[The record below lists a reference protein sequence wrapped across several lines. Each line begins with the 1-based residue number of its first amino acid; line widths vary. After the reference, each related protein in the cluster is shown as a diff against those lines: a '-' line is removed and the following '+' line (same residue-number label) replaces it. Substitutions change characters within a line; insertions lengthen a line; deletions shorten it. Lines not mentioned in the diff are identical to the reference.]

1 MPNRRE
7 FRSILKSYL
16 ILIVVIGIFSTP
28 LIILISHSALTS
40 QITPNDEFRAVNNFG
55 VPDIN
60 INTWNLTIDG
70 NVTNPLFCT
79 YDNFTQ
85 LPYIDKTVTHQCVS
99 FPLGTAVWRGVTLE
113 YLLNILNPT
122 NDALE
127 VVFYGVDG
135 FTSSLTIEA
144 VLLYD
149 VFLAYEMNG
158 VPLPPEHG
166 FPLRVVAPYHVG
178 YKWVKFLDH
187 IEIVNYDYKGLYE
200 SHGYDDVGLLSS
212 AIDWQYHSYL
222 LAIGF
227 FLGGL
232 SSVSAMRYARR
243 GKIFRNLPKFVS
255 MKFHIFTGLLFVFI
269 STLTFVSWLQK
280 TFIFKGRI
288 FYSYHGI
295 VALATMI
302 LLLLSYTSG
311 VAESFLKSKK
321 SSWHKNISYLTML
334 TFFISIS
341 AGLLLIFI

>member
-1 MPNRRE
+1 MPNSRDTY
-7 FRSILKSYL
+7 SILKSYL
-16 ILIVVIGIFSTP
+16 ILIFVIGIFSTP
-28 LIILISHSALTS
+28 LIILLYQSALMN

-55 VPDIN
+55 VPDIS
-60 INTWNLTIDG
+60 INTWNLTING
-70 NVTNPLFCT
+70 NVTNPLFFT

-85 LPYIDKTVTHQCVS
+85 LPSIDMRVTHQCVS
-99 FPLGTAVWRGVTLE
+99 FPLGTAIWRGVTLE
-113 YLLNILNPT
+113 YLLGILNPT
-122 NDALE
+122 DDALE

-144 VLLYD
+144 ILLYD
-149 VFLAYEMNG
+149 VFLGYEMNG

-178 YKWVKFLDH
+178 YKWVKYLYH

-200 SHGYDDVGLLSS
+200 SHGYSDVGLLSS

-222 LAIGF
+222 LAISF
-227 FLGGL
+227 LLGGL
-232 SSVSAMRYARR
+232 SSIAGMRYAKR
-243 GKIFRNLPKFVS
+243 GKIFQKLPKFVS

-269 STLTFVSWLQK
+269 SILTFISWLQK

-302 LLLLSYTSG
+302 LLLLSYATG
-311 VAESFLKSKK
+311 IGESLLKSKK
-321 SSWHKNISYLTML
+321 SSWHKNISYLTIL